1 MVQKRIFLKGGK
13 MSIWYHSAKF
23 VIVLYCK
30 NMWVKFLSIVF
41 YNAKLTQNLHLWY
54 ENGYFLKHTWKMSIW
69 YHSAKFVI
77 VLDCKIC
84 GSNFWAL
91 YFTMQNGPTIH
102 NYGTKRPRL
111 KLRLCPLKNLLK
123 FFRKPQHGATPT
135 VMRTFVLLEENQL
148 KHAYAPQQRAHQSTV
163 WHQL

>member
-1 MVQKRIFLKGGK
+1 
-13 MSIWYHSAKF
+13 
-23 VIVLYCK
+23 
-30 NMWVKFLSIVF
+30 MWVKFLSIVF
-41 YNAKLTQNLHLWY
+41 YYAKLTQNLHLWY

-102 NYGTKRPRL
+102 NYGTKRPLL
-111 KLRLCPLKNLLK
+111 KLRLCPLKKPFKCFSKATARCDTNCNEDLRSAR
-123 FFRKPQHGATPT
+123 RKPTQTRLRATAARAPEHGVTPT
-135 VMRTFVLLEENQL
+135 VMRTFVLL
-148 KHAYAPQQRAHQSTV
+148 
-163 WHQL
+163 

>member
-1 MVQKRIFLKGGK
+1 MVQKRIFLKG
-13 MSIWYHSAKF
+13 S
-23 VIVLYCK
+23 
-30 NMWVKFLSIVF
+30 
-41 YNAKLTQNLHLWY
+41 
-54 ENGYFLKHTWKMSIW
+54 KMSIW

-91 YFTMQNGPTIH
+91 YFTMQNGPKIH

-111 KLRLCPLKNLLK
+111 KLRLCPLRNLLL

-135 VMRTFVLLEENQL
+135 VMRTFVLLGNKPAQTHLRAKAARAPEHGVTPTVMRTFVLLKENQL
-148 KHAYAPQQRAHQSTV
+148 KHSYAPKQRARQSTV